1 MAHDASGGERSAR
14 REAVATT
21 AAGGRRGHHAPEQNT
36 GWYWLFLLPFFGT
49 FLPWIYNSRDPEII
63 GLPFFYWYQ
72 LLWVLL
78 TVIIT
83 IFVYRATRR
92 RA

>member
-1 MAHDASGGERSAR
+1 MAHDAPGGERSGR
-14 REAVATT
+14 GETVATT
-21 AAGGRRGHHAPEQNT
+21 TGGGRRGHHAPERNT
-36 GWYWLFLLPFFGT
+36 ALYWLFLLPFFGT
-49 FLPWIYNSRDPEII
+49 FLPWIYNSRDPEFI